1 LVNTDVNFIN
11 ITRAFEMAKDEGALL
26 QIDEADSFLYDR
38 TIAKNLG
45 K

>member
-1 LVNTDVNFIN
+1 
-11 ITRAFEMAKDEGALL
+11 MAKDEGAIL